1 VKVRT
6 RLLLYGAVLPVVG
19 TLSAVVVAGQIFH
32 LSLLAGVDKSLAQLA
47 AVESVT
53 LFDGPNGH
61 PHLPPP
67 NPGPNAHEV
76 PLVEGV
82 VAVYR
87 TDGRPFIHVP
97 ANAPVPERVPDAPP
111 GIPRSTRALG
121 GVATRELLIIVS
133 SRDNQRFPLWVARP
147 LRDLEQT
154 SAAFYKVSLSVCAGM
169 ALILLAVQVWQA
181 RRLSARIGVMT
192 RHLPRLRE
200 GDFEAPLP
208 ADPSGDELADL
219 RAALAEVTQQLKAA
233 RDRQERLIANAAHE
247 IQTPLA
253 CMRTTVDLALLR
265 ERTLEET
272 RQALHEARSEI
283 DRLATLARNLLDLT
297 AAGKV
302 GVDREELD
310 LRVLVRAAVE
320 AFRGHAGKQG
330 IELRFEASAPVPVRG
345 SPTALRQ
352 AFDNLLGNAIKFS
365 PAGGIVTVGIAAD
378 ENQGRV
384 TVLVSDEGPGVPE
397 PDREKIFDPF
407 FRTRREGGGTGL
419 GLAITREIARQH
431 GGDVTLLGATRG
443 ARFALE
449 LPRIAAAKDGLERR
463 RSAAS

>member
-1 VKVRT
+1 MKVRT

-19 TLSAVVVAGQIFH
+19 TLSAVLVAGQIFH

-67 NPGPNAHEV
+67 NPGPNAHEL

-82 VAVYR
+82 VAVYG
-87 TDGRPFIHVP
+87 TDGRPLIHVP
-97 ANAPVPERVPDAPP
+97 ANAPVPEQVPDALP

-121 GVATRELLIIVS
+121 GGATRELLIIVS

-154 SAAFYKVSLSVCAGM
+154 SAAFYTVSLSVCAGM

-200 GDFEAPLP
+200 GDFEATLP

-219 RAALAEVTQQLKAA
+219 RDALAEVTVQLKAA

-283 DRLATLARNLLDLT
+283 DRLATLSRNLLDLT

-302 GVDREELD
+302 GLDREELD
-310 LRVLVRAAVE
+310 LRELVRVAVE
-320 AFRGHAGKQG
+320 AFRGHAANKG
-330 IELRFEASAPVPVRG
+330 IELRLEASAPVPVRG
-345 SPTALRQ
+345 SLTGLRQ
-352 AFDNLLGNAIKFS
+352 AFDNVLGNAIKFS
-365 PAGGIVTVGIAAD
+365 PAGGLVTVGIASD
-378 ENQGRV
+378 ESQGRV
-384 TVLVSDEGPGVPE
+384 TVSVSDNGPGVPDA
-397 PDREKIFDPF
+397 DREKIFDPF
-407 FRTRREGGGTGL
+407 YRTRKAGGGTGL
-419 GLAITREIARQH
+419 GLAIAREIARQH
-431 GGDVTLLGATRG
+431 GGDITMLAANRG
-443 ARFALE
+443 ASFAID
-449 LPRIAAAKDGLERR
+449 LPVAAPGNQRVERR